1 MISVLRC
8 WRPRVGVLS
17 GPGLCFLIALEA
29 CGTDSKAGSSA
40 DTVVTDQTQPQA
52 DSLRVSI
59 HAPTEVQVGDS
70 VPIELRIENVTPSTL
85 SVNLQGRDI
94 VFDIVVSTTDGNPIW
109 RRLQGQTTQ
118 SILRIETL
126 AAGQILRLRDVWRA
140 GAAGDFRVR
149 GVVPTDAAPLQTEVV
164 SVRVR

>member
-1 MISVLRC
+1 MRRK
-8 WRPRVGVLS
+8 RPRVGVLS
-17 GPGLCFLIALEA
+17 GPGLCILVGLGG
-29 CGTDSKAGSSA
+29 CSTDSKADASA
-40 DTVVTDQTQPQA
+40 DTVVSERTETHP

-70 VPIELRIENVTPSTL
+70 VPIELRIANVTANTL
-85 SVNLQGRDI
+85 SVNLQGREI
-94 VFDIVVSTTDGNPIW
+94 VFDIVVSTTDGTPIW

-140 GAAGDFRVR
+140 GAEGEFQVR
-149 GVVPTDAAPLQTEVV
+149 GLVPTDAAPLQTEVV

>member
-1 MISVLRC
+1 LISVLRRK
-8 WRPRVGVLS
+8 RPRVGVLS
-17 GPGLCFLIALEA
+17 GPGLCVLIGLGA
-29 CGTDSKAGSSA
+29 CGADSKTGSSA
-40 DTVVTDQTQPQA
+40 DTVLTDQTRPQA

-59 HAPTEVQVGDS
+59 LAPSEVQVGDS
-70 VPIELRIENVTPSTL
+70 VPIELRIENVTTSTL

-94 VFDIVVSTTDGNPIW
+94 VFDIVVSTMDGNLLW

-126 AAGQILRLRDVWRA
+126 AAGQVLRLRDVWRA
-140 GAAGDFRVR
+140 AAAGDYRVR
-149 GVVPTDAAPLQTEVV
+149 GVVPTDAAPLQTELV